1 MIYFLLRLGY
11 ESVLVAVSPDG
22 TGTRDGFTEVNI
34 YGGACGRL
42 NTFQLPRGGNVK
54 SLHKEH

>member
-22 TGTRDGFTEVNI
+22 TGTCDGFTEVNI
-34 YGGACGRL
+34 YGGACRRFDTL
-42 NTFQLPRGGNVK
+42 QLSRGWNVK
-54 SLHKEH
+54 SL